1 MKKYNVKITELA
13 LGDMEEI
20 YDYISEKLD
29 SPATAMRQYNRI
41 AEAIES
47 LSIFPERFQVMDIV
61 PRLPKDVRQVITD
74 RYCAIYTMDED
85 TVTVIRVLY
94 SASDLAARL
103 QEWMS

>member
-1 MKKYNVKITELA
+1 MKKYNVKITDLA

-47 LSIFPERFQVMDIV
+47 LSIFRNDFRSWTLSRGFQRMF
-61 PRLPKDVRQVITD
+61 
-74 RYCAIYTMDED
+74 
-85 TVTVIRVLY
+85 
-94 SASDLAARL
+94 AR
-103 QEWMS
+103 